1 MQDIAVNKQRC
12 HECPDP
18 AVQEII
24 ETKDEILFGE
34 SWVLLPGPQAG
45 RYASDDK
52 VIIDSQGNNA
62 LTVVNVISAFGY
74 SQYRISEIVF

>member
-1 MQDIAVNKQRC
+1 MNKQRC

-18 AVQEII
+18 AVLEII

-45 RYASDDK
+45 RYASEYQ
-52 VIIDSQGNNA
+52 VIVDFQ
-62 LTVVNVISAFGY
+62 
-74 SQYRISEIVF
+74 